1 MSVDKSV
8 HSRREAL
15 KCLPWAVVDLKNS
28 LTKPKRRVS
37 DLTRTAGLA
46 VLASLGVMALPLGAE
61 AAGGHPSPTSEQDE
75 ATVGNSADVV
85 KLPAPLWD
93 ALGEFAE
100 PPHSHRPV
108 QVFNAVGA
116 ATQRGSD
123 SHGLEKDEDTP
134 TCHSIPT
141 ASVTANDAP
150 QINILAPTLG
160 RPLVSPLDIEVQ
172 FVPATTSNAAVRAD
186 TFRVCYVGFLTMD
199 ITKRI
204 TDRVTVSP
212 NGLHVSGVQLPHGH
226 HHLVMLIS
234 DQDGRIGRRHATF
247 DIQ

>member
-1 MSVDKSV
+1 MNVDV
-8 HSRREAL
+8 
-15 KCLPWAVVDLKNS
+15 KNS

-37 DLTRTAGLA
+37 DLTMTVGL
-46 VLASLGVMALPLGAE
+46 VMLASLGVMALPLRAD
-61 AAGGHPSPTSEQDE
+61 AAGDHLNPTGEQDE

-85 KLPAPLWD
+85 KLPAPLGD
-93 ALGEFAE
+93 ALGELAE
-100 PPHSHRPV
+100 RLHSHRPA
-108 QVFNAVGA
+108 QVFNAIG
-116 ATQRGSD
+116 
-123 SHGLEKDEDTP
+123 DEDTP

-141 ASVTANDAP
+141 APVTASDAP

-172 FVPATTSNAAVRAD
+172 FVPATSNAAVRAD
-186 TFRVCYVGFLTMD
+186 TFRVCYVGFLTVD

-212 NGLHVSGVQLPHGH
+212 NGLHVSGAQLPHGH